1 MGLSM
6 KRLIS
11 TNKGQSGVGL
21 LEALIAIMLSSIV
34 ILGAAFSI
42 SRILVSQKQS
52 NLQYIVINE
61 LRNKL
66 QTATVEQRNQW
77 CKVVP
82 PIVPTITLPK
92 ETEVINIKVTCE
104 STDVTIINSSNPT
117 YNKTIKD
124 EMQPLTFEIDS
135 PSLGGKVTV
144 GEGLK

>member
-11 TNKGQSGVGL
+11 TKKNQNGVGL
-21 LEALIAIMLSSIV
+21 LEALIAIALSSIV
-34 ILGAAFSI
+34 ILGAVFSI
-42 SRILVSQKQS
+42 TRILVSQKQN

-61 LRNKL
+61 LRTKL

-77 CKVVP
+77 CKVP

-92 ETEVINIKVTCE
+92 ETETINIKVTCE
-104 STDVTIINSSNPT
+104 STDVTVINSTNPT

-124 EMQPLTFEIDS
+124 EIQPLTFEINS
-135 PSLGGKVTV
+135 ASLGGKVTV
-144 GEGLK
+144 GERLK